1 MHIIA
6 TVQLLF
12 TLTTILDFLTHFSDA
27 LFRRYRG
34 IHYQNGVIMQIN
46 TATSTNPY
54 ATNGLGQSE
63 KESTDFKEKIKS
75 GEISA
80 KTLTQAYLVE
90 YTQTIENYSSTNLEV
105 QSASFDMGKV
115 KDILK
120 SIDFE
125 AIGYTGKSIVDMN
138 PDEAK
143 ALVSEEGFFGVTQ
156 TSNRLADFVLSG
168 GGDDIDRLKAG
179 REGIVR
185 GFNEAEKI
193 WGGKLPE
200 ISYETLDKA
209 LAKID
214 EKITSLGANILDAK
228 V

>member
-1 MHIIA
+1 
-6 TVQLLF
+6 
-12 TLTTILDFLTHFSDA
+12 
-27 LFRRYRG
+27 
-34 IHYQNGVIMQIN
+34 MQIN
-46 TATSTNPY
+46 ATTGSMNPY
-54 ATNGLGQSE
+54 TANSLGQNE
-63 KESTDFKEKIKS
+63 KETADFKEKIKS

-90 YTQTIENYSSTNLEV
+90 YSLTIENYSSDNLEA
-105 QSASFDMGKV
+105 QSGIFDIGKV

-125 AIGYTGKSIVDMN
+125 AIGYTGKPITDMN

-143 ALVSEEGFFGVTQ
+143 ALVSEDGFFGVTQ

-168 GGDDIDRLKAG
+168 GGDNLDRLQAG
-179 REGIVR
+179 REGIIR

-193 WGGKLPE
+193 WGGKLPD

-214 EKITSLGANILDAK
+214 EKITSLGGNILDSK

>member
-1 MHIIA
+1 LDDIDSKKIKKGAIMHINA
-6 TVQLLF
+6 T
-12 TLTTILDFLTHFSDA
+12 TGS
-27 LFRRYRG
+27 
-34 IHYQNGVIMQIN
+34 M
-46 TATSTNPY
+46 NPY
-54 ATNGLGQSE
+54 AANALGENE
-63 KESTDFKEKIKS
+63 KESADFKDKIKS

-80 KTLTQAYLVE
+80 KTLTQAYLSEYSLTVE
-90 YTQTIENYSSTNLEV
+90 HYSSKNLGA
-105 QSASFDMGKV
+105 QSGIFDMGKV

-125 AIGYTGKSIVDMN
+125 AIGYTGKPIADMN

-168 GGDDIDRLKAG
+168 GGDNLDTLKAG
-179 REGIVR
+179 REGIIR
-185 GFNEAEKI
+185 GFKEAEQI
-193 WGGKLPE
+193 WGGKLPD

-214 EKITSLGANILDAK
+214 EKITALGGNILDTK
-228 V
+228 L